1 MRLTVIAIIVA
12 ALVISGAIVLSSKGG
27 SSPVADVANAH
38 NAHNVN
44 IVNGKQIIEVSAKG
58 GYQPKKSV
66 AKAGIPTILRFN
78 TNGTFDCSSGVRI
91 PSLGVSKDLP
101 PSGST
106 DIDIGNP
113 KVATV
118 QGTCVMGMY
127 TFEVDFQG

>member
-1 MRLTVIAIIVA
+1 MRSTVIAIIVA

-27 SSPVADVANAH
+27 SSPVADVA

-118 QGTCVMGMY
+118 QGTCAMGMY